1 MEIKNIKGEV
11 LRNEPLSRHT
21 SFGIGGPADL
31 LVYPEDHDDLAA
43 LLREIGAQKLNFVVL
58 GGGTNILVRDGG
70 FRGVAISLRRLNA
83 IRVEREYR
91 SLGGTYAVVYAEAG
105 ATLAK
110 VISFT
115 ANEAL
120 TGLEFATGIPGT
132 IGGAVCMNAGT
143 AEGEMG
149 DVVET
154 VTVLTPGG
162 ELVTRSKEEM
172 GFGYRTANVPAGHV
186 VLSALLQLRHDEQK
200 KIEARV
206 KALMDKRKERQP
218 WGLQNA
224 GSMFK
229 NPLDESAGKLI
240 ESAGLKGKTVGGA
253 QVSEKHAN
261 FIVNTGKAKA
271 ADVLALMELV
281 KQTVLDVHGARLEP
295 EIKIIG
301 EDA

>member
-31 LVYPEDHDDLAA
+31 LVYPADTADLVA
-43 LLREIGAQKLNFVVL
+43 LLREIRAQELNSVVL
-58 GGGTNILVRDGG
+58 GGGTNVLVRDGG
-70 FRGVAISLRRLNA
+70 FRGVVISLRRLNA
-83 IRVEREYR
+83 VKVEREYR

-105 ATLAK
+105 AALAK

-115 ANEAL
+115 ANAAL

-132 IGGAVCMNAGT
+132 LGGAVCMNAGT

-154 VTVLTPGG
+154 VTLLTPGG
-162 ELVTRSKEEM
+162 ELATRSKEEM
-172 GFGYRTANVPAGHV
+172 GFGYRSASVPAGHV
-186 VLSALLQLRHDEQK
+186 VLSALLQLRHDEK
-200 KIEARV
+200 NKIEAKV

-218 WGLQNA
+218 WGLPNA
-224 GSMFK
+224 GSIFK

-261 FIVNTGKAKA
+261 FIVNTGKATA
-271 ADVLALMELV
+271 ADVLSLMEIV

-295 EIKIIG
+295 EIKILG
-301 EDA
+301 EE

>member
-11 LRNEPLSRHT
+11 LRNEPLSKHT

-31 LVYPEDHDDLAA
+31 LVYPADSEDLAV
-43 LLREIGAQKLNFVVL
+43 LLREIKAQQLNYIVL

-70 FRGVAISLRRLNA
+70 FRGVAISLRRMNA
-83 IRVEREYR
+83 IKVEREYR
-91 SLGGTYAVVYAEAG
+91 SLGGTYAAVYAEAG

-110 VISFT
+110 VISFS
-115 ANEAL
+115 ANESL

-154 VTVLTPGG
+154 VTLFTPGG
-162 ELVTRSKEEM
+162 ELVTRTQDEM
-172 GFGYRTANVPAGHV
+172 GFGYRTASVPAGHV
-186 VLSALLQLRHDEQK
+186 VVNALLQLRRDEKK
-200 KIEARV
+200 KIEAKV

-218 WGLQNA
+218 WGLLNA

-240 ESAGLKGKTVGGA
+240 ESAGLKGKVVGGA

-271 ADVLALMELV
+271 ADVLALMEIV

-301 EDA
+301 ED